1 MGMGSVAGVLLRR
14 LAGARGRQRGSV
26 MIEYVV
32 ISVVL
37 VLALGLSLG
46 EDSVLRQLLEAF
58 RLGYSKIAFSYSLP

>member
-1 MGMGSVAGVLLRR
+1 MVTEPMVFSRR
-14 LAGARGRQRGSV
+14 RALAADCRHQQGSV
-26 MIEYVV
+26 MVEYVV
-32 ISVVL
+32 ICTIL